1 MPTSP
6 EADAVQ
12 PKLDQ
17 TGVAGDL
24 DGRDR
29 HPPVEPKQQVGDR
42 SAEIGRRRLVTR
54 PPADRVAG
62 QVEYPVVAGVGGLQ
76 ADDAVRPEQFASC
89 RDAAMCAAS
98 SPVARARSRSAVPFE
113 VKSRHAVGT
122 SPSQMWNVSNLLTR
136 PSQGEGADPG

>member
-1 MPTSP
+1 MSP
-6 EADAVQ
+6 EDDALQSKV
-12 PKLDQ
+12 DQ

-62 QVEYPVVAGVGGLQ
+62 QVEYPVVAGGVQ

-89 RDAAMCAAS
+89 RDAAICAAS
-98 SPVARARSRSAVPFE
+98 SPVAPARSRSAVPFE
-113 VKSRHAVGT
+113 VESRHAVGT